1 MLVGPDRGVNQRQVV
16 LGPRQGAAWQVESGL
31 EAGDLVVVEGLQKIR
46 PGIPVQITRYER
58 DPATGLLA
66 PDDLVQP

>member
-1 MLVGPDRGVNQRQVV
+1 VGPDRTVSERQVA

-46 PGIPVQITRYER
+46 PGVPVEITRYAR
-58 DPATGLLA
+58 DPVTGLLA
-66 PDDLVQP
+66 PSDLIQP